1 MGNQKP
7 LINGDSIQLQKMVYK
22 PLRTQNTTEQCM
34 LQIKAEDE
42 ISCFEEI
49 SMDNCPSW

>member
-7 LINGDSIQLQKMVYK
+7 LINGDSIQLQKNG
-22 PLRTQNTTEQCM
+22 LQTTTQNTTEQCM
-34 LQIKAEDE
+34 LQVKAEDE

-49 SMDNCPSW
+49 SMDNWHCW